1 MGVVAAERP
10 PRKRSKRAV
19 VAPQPEVRRVPT
31 QERSKLRLSRI
42 LDAANQLFSDV
53 GFDAATMDG
62 IAERAG
68 TSIGSVYQFFP
79 NKAAIFEALCARFFA
94 RAEELFLELVEQ
106 GPEAPGAQ
114 EGAHTSSSDRAP
126 WEPLVE
132 RVIDA
137 FWRFHLDEPGIRAV
151 WANQNIS
158 AELIKAGDVVNRG
171 MAARTDAVMKLF
183 APQLTPKGRAAA
195 AEIVVETVSAIM
207 FVAVRRDEREA
218 ARLIGELKRMIVFYL
233 RGVFAEAAQG

>member
-1 MGVVAAERP
+1 M
-10 PRKRSKRAV
+10 
-19 VAPQPEVRRVPT
+19 PT
-31 QERSKLRLSRI
+31 QERSKQRLSRI

-53 GFDAATMDG
+53 GFDAATMDA

-94 RAEELFLELVEQ
+94 RAELLFEELVVEL
-106 GPEAPGAQ
+106 PEGD
-114 EGAHTSSSDRAP
+114 DRAA
-126 WEPLVE
+126 WEPLTE

-137 FWRFHLDEPGIRAV
+137 FWRFHVDEPGIRAV

-171 MAARTDAVMKLF
+171 MAERTELVMRVF
-183 APQLTPKGRAAA
+183 APHLTEKARAAA
-195 AEIVVETVSAIM
+195 AEIVVEVVSAIL
-207 FVAVRRDEREA
+207 FVAVRREEREA
-218 ARLIGELKRMIVFYL
+218 ERLVEELKRMVVAYL
-233 RGVFAEAAQG
+233 RGVFAQG

>member
-1 MGVVAAERP
+1 MAEVVAKAP
-10 PRKRSKRAV
+10 ARKQSKRAA

-53 GFDAATMDG
+53 GFDAATMEG
-62 IAERAG
+62 IADRAG

-94 RAEELFLELVEQ
+94 RAEELFGQVVMIDPTAL
-106 GPEAPGAQ
+106 ARRDGA
-114 EGAHTSSSDRAP
+114 EIPP

-171 MAARTDAVMKLF
+171 MAARTDEVMKLF
-183 APQLTPKGRAAA
+183 APHLTPKARAAA

-218 ARLIGELKRMIVFYL
+218 QRLIGELKRMVALYL
-233 RGVFAEAAQG
+233 RGVFAQG